1 MPEGIRDNTI
11 DARINALRANL
22 ARYQALLA
30 TQLTE
35 YEHYFVERRIE
46 EQQLLLEKLQR
57 EQSIARAPVLHEA
70 PQQQGSRT

>member
-1 MPEGIRDNTI
+1 MREGIRDAAI
-11 DARINALRANL
+11 DARISALRANL

-35 YEHYFVERRIE
+35 YEHYFVQRRIE
-46 EQQLLLEKLQR
+46 EQQLLLDRLQS